1 MRSRSAPVDRAT
13 SADLAFLAMD
23 RGGVPPHVAV
33 LLVLEP
39 GRAPDLAE
47 LTRLVGRRV
56 TGVPRLRQRLV
67 RVPPGC
73 GRPVWVDDASFDV
86 GRHVSRITL
95 RPPGDERALL
105 ETAMTVVCRRLADD
119 RPLWSVTL
127 VDGLTD
133 GAVAL
138 VVVLHHV
145 VADGVGGLAV
155 LADLCDAAGQ
165 VAAASRPRP
174 RPSFAALT
182 RDALAGK
189 VDAVRGVPR
198 TWRALRAAMTAAG
211 GLRPPSAQACSLIRP
226 TGTRRRLATVR
237 CDLDALRAAAHGH
250 GGTVNDAVLAAVAGA
265 LHHVLRQR
273 GEWVDD
279 LVVAVPVAGR
289 RSTTAAR
296 LGNEVS
302 PMLVTVPAI
311 GGAGQR
317 IAAVAADVRA
327 RKALATGPAPIA
339 LLGPAFRAIAR
350 LGGYRWYMNRQR
362 RLHTL
367 VSHVRGPTGPVRF
380 AGARVT
386 RAVPIAVSEAGNVTV
401 SFEVLSYAGTLTI
414 SALVDPDRFPDVSE
428 LAAALAD
435 ELAALAADLRPIA
448 PTARGVGP
456 GPPGRPGTTVDA

>member
-1 MRSRSAPVDRAT
+1 MSPIDRAT

-47 LTRLVGRRV
+47 VTRLVGRRV

-73 GRPVWVDDASFDV
+73 GRPVWVDDVAFDV
-86 GRHVSRITL
+86 RRHVSRIVL
-95 RPPGDERALL
+95 PPPGDERALL
-105 ETAMTVVCRRLADD
+105 DAAVTLAGRPLPRD
-119 RPLWSVTL
+119 RPLWSLIL
-127 VDGLTD
+127 VEGLAA
-133 GAVAL
+133 GNVAL
-138 VVVLHHV
+138 LVVLHHV

-155 LADLCDAAGQ
+155 LADLCDTARP
-165 VAAASRPRP
+165 AAAAPRPRP
-174 RPSFAALT
+174 RPSLAALA

-189 VDAVRGVPR
+189 VDAVHGAPR
-198 TWRALRAAMTAAG
+198 TWRDLRTAMSAAG
-211 GLRPPSAQACSLIRP
+211 GVRPPAVQPCSLNRP
-226 TGTRRRLATVR
+226 TGPARRLAAVR
-237 CDLDALRAAAHGH
+237 CDLGALRAAAHRH
-250 GGTVNDAVLAAVAGA
+250 DGTVNDAVLAAVSGA
-265 LHHVLRQR
+265 LHRLLRQR
-273 GEWVDD
+273 GERVDD
-279 LVVAVPVAGR
+279 VVVAVPVAGR

-302 PMLVTVPAI
+302 PMVVAVPAT
-311 GGAGQR
+311 GRPGRR
-317 IAAVAADVRA
+317 ISAVAADVRA

-339 LLGPAFRAIAR
+339 LLGPAFRAAAR

-386 RAVPIAVSEAGNVTV
+386 DTVPIALGEAGNITV
-401 SFEVLSYAGTLTI
+401 AFEVLSYAGTLTI
-414 SALVDPDRFPDVSE
+414 SALVDPDRFPEVSA

-435 ELAALAADLRPIA
+435 ELAEVSADLGRNA
-448 PTARGVGP
+448 PAARDVGP
-456 GPPGRPGTTVDA
+456 CPSERAGTTVDT